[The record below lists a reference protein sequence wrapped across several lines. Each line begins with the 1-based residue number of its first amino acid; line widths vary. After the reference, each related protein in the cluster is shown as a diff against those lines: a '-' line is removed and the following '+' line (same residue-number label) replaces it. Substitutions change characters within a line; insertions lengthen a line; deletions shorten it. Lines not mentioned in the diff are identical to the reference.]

1 MKLNR
6 TLSAN
11 LIKTVITISKKLL
24 YFFCILSVISI
35 SDAFAQNKTAK
46 SPQSL
51 GLNFLWPTD
60 ASNELTSTFAEY
72 RSTHYHY
79 GIDIKT
85 WNQTGYKVFASEDGY
100 ISRIRVGPTGYGK
113 AIYITHK
120 GGYLTVYG
128 HLDDFSGKVKEFV
141 SKTHYKQKKNELNL
155 QLNPKDLKVTRGE
168 LIAFTGETGVGTPHL
183 HWEIRDPFENEIN
196 PLLLQQI
203 PFIDKTKPVITK
215 VAIKPLTFV
224 STING
229 ISETKIYS
237 ELNFQNESMIL
248 PEIPILQ
255 GKFGFLLDGYDLSDG
270 GFNKFGFHKIEL
282 NIDKNPV
289 YTIEYVDFPI
299 PDAIYI
305 LIERDTELQNKGKGR
320 FTRLYQDEK
329 NPLPFYT
336 FSDELRG
343 QISNLSNGRHTA
355 DIIVS
360 DITGNKK
367 NLAFQFDYVNEIK
380 KENQVYAQ
388 IDYTPVRSKYSLN
401 TENNPTKETKI
412 TSKLDL
418 KRFTY
423 FYKFSPAISSSKLS
437 SVESVESSI
446 LDNFLKISV
455 TADKIE
461 SSEFMISVTN
471 GNENLTPVNIIS
483 EDNSVHFLY
492 SVQPDQT
499 AAGFQICISG
509 NDSVLWTED
518 IPFTFAEQN
527 KISTVR
533 QKSGTQIKI
542 FNETFFKDEWINIE
556 ENRNEVNLSDYQIKI
571 GPQFIPVK
579 SSFNIKFPV
588 PFSIK
593 EPSKLGIFQTSRS
606 RLSFVG
612 NQVYDGF
619 ISANTKSMGTYV
631 LALDTIPP
639 ILERYS
645 PIKDHIQELPK
656 KLKFKAE
663 DKLSGIDSKSIS
675 VFADGDWNLAEYDP
689 ENDLILVP
697 TEKFRKRK
705 NISLFISVADQLSN
719 KSTLQFNLK
728 VGR

>member
-6 TLSAN
+6 KLSAVN
-11 LIKTVITISKKLL
+11 SILKKSLCSFSIFSLLCITVS
-24 YFFCILSVISI
+24 S
-35 SDAFAQNKTAK
+35 AQNKTVK

-120 GGYLTVYG
+120 GGYQTVYG
-128 HLDDFSGKVKEFV
+128 HLDGFSGKVKDFV

-155 QLNPKDLKVTRGE
+155 QLNPKDIKVTRGE

-203 PFIDKTKPVITK
+203 PFVDKTKPVITK
-215 VAIKPLTFV
+215 VAIKPLNFA

-229 ISETKIYS
+229 ISDTKIYS
-237 ELNFQNESMIL
+237 DLNFQNESMVL
-248 PEIPILQ
+248 PEIPVIQ

-282 NIDKNPV
+282 IIDKNPI

-305 LIERDTELQNKGKGR
+305 LIERDTELQSKGKGR

-336 FSDELRG
+336 FSDGLRG
-343 QISNLSNGRHTA
+343 QISNFTNGRHTA

-367 NLAFQFDYVNEIK
+367 NLSFQFDYVNEIK
-380 KENQVYAQ
+380 KDNQVFPQ

-401 TENNPTKETKI
+401 SENYPITE
-412 TSKLDL
+412 SKTGSDLDL
-418 KRFTY
+418 DRFTF
-423 FYKFSPAISSSKLS
+423 FYKYSPAISSSKLS

-455 TADKIE
+455 NSDKIE
-461 SSEFMISVTN
+461 NSEFMISVTN

-483 EDNSVHFLY
+483 EDNSVQFLY
-492 SVQPDQT
+492 SVQPNQT

-509 NDSVLWTED
+509 KDSVLWTAN

-527 KISTVR
+527 KISMVR

-556 ENRNEVNLSDYQIKI
+556 ESRNEVNLSDYQIKI
-571 GPQFIPVK
+571 GPEFIPVK

-588 PFSIK
+588 PFSLK
-593 EPSKLGIFQTSRS
+593 ESNKLGVFQSSRS

-639 ILERYS
+639 VLERYS
-645 PIKDHIQELPK
+645 PSKDHIQELPK

-675 VFADGDWNLAEYDP
+675 VFVDGKWNLAEYDP

-697 TEKFRKRK
+697 TEKFSKRK